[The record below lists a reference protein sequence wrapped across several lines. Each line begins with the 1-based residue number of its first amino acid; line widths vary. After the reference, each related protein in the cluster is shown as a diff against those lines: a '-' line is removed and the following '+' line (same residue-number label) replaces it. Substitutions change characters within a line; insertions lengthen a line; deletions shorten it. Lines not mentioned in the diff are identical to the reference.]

1 MAYCKRIDVTCLTQG
16 VEAKMPSSR
25 ISGHVFV
32 EDPNL
37 SFDVEHVIWKE
48 GARRQKDG
56 VLLFIDDEI
65 VDQSNMNSAIESV
78 ILAYGDRV
86 KALVGRGVRA
96 RLVMGFFFDTSKVAA
111 FGFDLSEK
119 TLSSL
124 AQLGLGVTLDV
135 FPCSELED

>member
-1 MAYCKRIDVTCLTQG
+1 MWLVSRKELTPTCPVRGSVAT
-16 VEAKMPSSR
+16 SSWTIR
-25 ISGHVFV
+25 TFQL
-32 EDPNL
+32 DA
-37 SFDVEHVIWKE
+37 EHVIWKE
-48 GARRQKDG
+48 GARRQKGG

-78 ILAYGDRV
+78 ILAYGDRI